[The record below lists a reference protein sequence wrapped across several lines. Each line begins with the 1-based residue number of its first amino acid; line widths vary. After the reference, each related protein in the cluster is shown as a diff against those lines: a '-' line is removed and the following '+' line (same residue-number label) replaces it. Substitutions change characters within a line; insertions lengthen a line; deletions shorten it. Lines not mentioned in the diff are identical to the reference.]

1 MLADTW
7 HGVKDQGIGQQVCIV
22 YTETLIPFDLFL
34 NSGHLQ
40 PLLGSTAVLPQVR
53 PQHTVQVQCCPL
65 CILETT
71 EQKHRTPVERLSV
84 HMVTQVH
91 HQGLT
96 LGYPGIFHC
105 LGTQVTLIK
114 SWARMNSMV
123 SYLSHK
129 PITPMQSLT
138 ELFPGDSRLCNL
150 ATESHHHSSRFSNW
164 KHKPHWAIIL
174 HSFSPSLL
182 NISSWKTQSI
192 FKVLNDFKF

>member
-1 MLADTW
+1 MLVDTW

-22 YTETLIPFDLFL
+22 YTGTLIPFDLFL

-40 PLLGSTAVLPQVR
+40 PLLGSKAVLPQVR

-71 EQKHRTPVERLSV
+71 EQKHRAPVERLSV

-138 ELFPGDSRLCNL
+138 ELSFQEILDSATWQLKVTTTAPGFPTG
-150 ATESHHHSSRFSNW
+150 
-164 KHKPHWAIIL
+164 
-174 HSFSPSLL
+174 
-182 NISSWKTQSI
+182 SI
-192 FKVLNDFKF
+192 NHIEL

>member
-22 YTETLIPFDLFL
+22 YTGTLIPFDLFL

-96 LGYPGIFHC
+96 LGIPGIFHC
-105 LGTQVTLIK
+105 LGSQVTLIK
-114 SWARMNSMV
+114 SWAQNEQHGFLSFSSLSDSLKSTSVQHWPCRAREKLV
-123 SYLSHK
+123 SYLVGDMSPLTATQPCPTLGYTDSH
-129 PITPMQSLT
+129 TWENTTQHTLYS
-138 ELFPGDSRLCNL
+138 F
-150 ATESHHHSSRFSNW
+150 W
-164 KHKPHWAIIL
+164 KIDKRI
-174 HSFSPSLL
+174 
-182 NISSWKTQSI
+182 
-192 FKVLNDFKF
+192 